1 MKMRI
6 MKSIDTYIIE
16 KLHLDKDIEVS
27 KRNVNLVDVE
37 KFEDIMLPKNN
48 KEISTFLKGKFG
60 YSSLDI
66 GLINLGKYIH
76 IFRYEDMHRLEL
88 SVVYNDS
95 SEWPKEDE
103 WSKSIKYDEL
113 DDRMPM
119 KDLFADFY
127 NFLKD
132 KVVK

>member
-1 MKMRI
+1 
-6 MKSIDTYIIE
+6 MKSIDTYINE

-48 KEISTFLKGKFG
+48 KEISAFLKGKSG
-60 YSSLDI
+60 NSSLDI
-66 GLINLGKYIH
+66 GIISLNKYIH

-113 DDRMPM
+113 DDRMTM

>member
-1 MKMRI
+1 MRI

-16 KLHLDKDIEVS
+16 KLHLDKDIEVT

-37 KFEDIMLPKNN
+37 KLEDIILPKNN
-48 KEISTFLKGKFG
+48 KEISAFLKGKFG
-60 YSSLDI
+60 YSALDI

-76 IFRYEDMHRLEL
+76 IFRYEDMHKLEL

-95 SEWPKEDE
+95 SAWPKEDE

-113 DDRMPM
+113 DDRMAM

-127 NFLKD
+127 SFLKD

>member
-1 MKMRI
+1 MKP
-6 MKSIDTYIIE
+6 IDTYINE